1 MILLLGF
8 LFLFFIFAIV
18 GILSQSLEMLINL
31 PSILLILVPLLF
43 FLFTSKSGSI
53 VGKYITTSFK
63 RNYTHTRTE
72 LEGLSV
78 AIKNTIKF
86 ILASGGFICIA
97 FAIISI
103 GYIGAPEKFG
113 PNLAISLTILVYSI
127 AICYFV
133 FFPTQAWAENKINIF
148 K

>member
-1 MILLLGF
+1 MILLLGL

-31 PSILLILVPLLF
+31 PSVLLILVPLLF

-53 VGKYITTSFK
+53 IGKYVTTSFK
-63 RNYTHTRTE
+63 RDYTHTKAA
-72 LEGLSV
+72 LEGISV

-86 ILASGGFICIA
+86 ILAAGGLYFIA
-97 FAIISI
+97 FAIISL
-103 GYIGAPEKFG
+103 GYIGTPEKFG
-113 PNLAISLTILVYSI
+113 PNLSICLTTLTYSI

-133 FFPTQAWAENKINIF
+133 FFPVQAWAENKINIIR
-148 K
+148 

>member
-53 VGKYITTSFK
+53 IGKYITTSFK
-63 RNYTHTRTE
+63 RDYIHTQAE
-72 LEGLSV
+72 LEGLSI

-86 ILASGGFICIA
+86 ILASGWFICIA
-97 FAIISI
+97 FAIISL
-103 GYIGAPEKFG
+103 GYIGAPEKLG
-113 PNLAISLTILVYSI
+113 PNLAISLTTLTYSI

>member
-1 MILLLGF
+1 MFLLLGF
-8 LFLFFIFAIV
+8 LFMLFIFAIV

-53 VGKYITTSFK
+53 IGKYITTSFK
-63 RNYTHTRTE
+63 RDYTHTKAE

-86 ILASGGFICIA
+86 IFATGGFICIV
-97 FAIISI
+97 FAIISL
-103 GYIGAPEKFG
+103 GYIGAPERLG
-113 PNLAISLTILVYSI
+113 PNLAISLTTLAYSI

-133 FFPTQAWAENKINIF
+133 FFPTQAWAENKSNIF

>member
-18 GILSQSLEMLINL
+18 GILTQSLEMLINL

-53 VGKYITTSFK
+53 IGKYITTSFK
-63 RNYTHTRTE
+63 RDYIHTRAE

-86 ILASGGFICIA
+86 ILASGGFMCIT
-97 FAIISI
+97 FAIISL
-103 GYIGAPEKFG
+103 GYIGAPEKLG
-113 PNLAISLTILVYSI
+113 PNLAISLTVLAYSI

-133 FFPTQAWAENKINIF
+133 FFPTQAWAENKITMF